1 MSKHRILLA
10 VGVIALVYGAYRG
23 VGCLTRSEEDAVR
36 EVIDDLTA
44 AFKDGATN
52 TILDLLT
59 DDFVVTYR
67 RERVNRQE
75 LADYL
80 RYTFFSRQ
88 ERIELRGGLNS
99 IAIDGSSASVVWEGR
114 AVKRSARRESGGAE
128 MHRGTA
134 DLKLRKVEGSWLLA
148 EAEAVPAG
156 DE

>member
-10 VGVIALVYGAYRG
+10 VCAIALVYGAYRG
-23 VGCLTRSEEDAVR
+23 VGCLTRSDEDAVR
-36 EVIDDLTA
+36 EVIDELAA
-44 AFKDGATN
+44 AFKEGATGR
-52 TILDLLT
+52 ILDLLT
-59 DDFVVTYR
+59 EDFIVTYR
-67 RERVNRQE
+67 KERVDRQE

-99 IAIDGSSASVVWEGR
+99 IDIAGDTAAVVWEGR
-114 AVKRSARRESGGAE
+114 AVKRSARREGGGAE

-134 DLKLRKVEGSWLLA
+134 DLKLRKVGGSWLLA
-148 EAEAVPAG
+148 EAEAVAAE